1 MTNFVQEA
9 NYFQGDLTDMTEED
23 YWYSV
28 EQDKY
33 KSEQLEEELE
43 EQLDEEEEEEYWYSV
58 EKDRY
63 KEQLGDL
70 EYCED
75 IYENLREE
83 YGNNMSNDFHELVIA
98 TTLSIIEDYEKLYKT
113 ELNEESYDKMI
124 CEIYPEIC
132 ALFNN

>member
-9 NYFQGDLTDMTEED
+9 NYFDNINSSQRSDIDINE
-23 YWYSV
+23 
-28 EQDKY
+28 
-33 KSEQLEEELE
+33 SES
-43 EQLDEEEEEEYWYSV
+43 DFNEEEEYWYSV

>member
-9 NYFQGDLTDMTEED
+9 NYFDISNSNQGDLTNMTEED

-28 EQDKY
+28 EQD
-33 KSEQLEEELE
+33 
-43 EQLDEEEEEEYWYSV
+43 
-58 EKDRY
+58 RY
-63 KEQLGDL
+63 KEQLEDELGDFEDLEYHKDIYELGDFEDL

>member
-9 NYFQGDLTDMTEED
+9 NYSVISNSNQREDFDISNSNQGDLTNMAEED
-23 YWYSV
+23 
-28 EQDKY
+28 
-33 KSEQLEEELE
+33 
-43 EQLDEEEEEEYWYSV
+43 YWYSV